1 MILLLKTNY
10 WQAVATAL
18 LLVVVTSCDN
28 REAYHQFQDVKNT
41 SWAKADSLSFLI
53 DTTSIQPGL
62 AYDIRLETVNN
73 VNFPYQNLWLFVR
86 SNIENEKIFHQD
98 TIQIKLADMY
108 GKWLG
113 SGFGSYYQN
122 SVLLRQ
128 RIVFPQKRNYK
139 IQVIQGMRDEPLAGI
154 EKVGV
159 KISRTQ

>member
-62 AYDIRLETVNN
+62 AYDIRLET
-73 VNFPYQNLWLFVR
+73 
-86 SNIENEKIFHQD
+86 IFHQD